1 MLADSSTS
9 IPNYAGQKCKTWK
22 KVFETISRDNGTLH
36 VPPTG
41 HLKNWIKK
49 KGVRL
54 QPLHWTRESH
64 SPKTNKLIICSWHLY
79 KISLKSEL
87 PLKSYHTTN
96 GKQTDKQTRYL
107 QNRQETLDLTS
118 RFVWSINLASRSDY
132 PLLFYGLVLRALKVT
147 LNFSSPPHEGCN
159 FI

>member
-1 MLADSSTS
+1 MLADSFTF
-9 IPNYAGQKCKTWK
+9 IPNYAEQKCKTWK
-22 KVFETISRDNGTLH
+22 KVIETISRDNGTLH

-41 HLKNWIKK
+41 DLKICGTSDNPCT
-49 KGVRL
+49 R
-54 QPLHWTRESH
+54 TRESH
-64 SPKTNKLIICSWHLY
+64 SPKTNKLISWSWYFY

-87 PLKSYHTTN
+87 PLKSYHITN